1 MTLTSCSSSRKSI
14 SFEQVKEGHHLNRAV
29 EISVDNFFQIW
40 MNNRYPQK
48 IDLNCHEL
56 FKNDTYT
63 YFGQN
68 TLKGLNIRQNLYKV
82 QNDSL
87 YQKFSNYQ
95 NIDGQ
100 IIRQEFWEEVIPQ
113 SDKNIRKNADCNSS
127 SSNPRFSY
135 SLDNGKIK
143 INLEWK
149 YKCDFKTLIDKTYFG
164 YYDMKELEIVK

>member
-1 MTLTSCSSSRKSI
+1 MNCSSSKKSI
-14 SFEQVKEGHHLNRAV
+14 NFEKVKEGEHLNQAV

-40 MNNRYPQK
+40 MSNRYPQK

-56 FKNDTYT
+56 YKDDTYT
-63 YFGQN
+63 YFGES

-87 YQKFSNYQ
+87 NQYFPNYR

-100 IIRQEFWEEVIPQ
+100 MIRQEFWEEVIPKN
-113 SDKNIRKNADCNSS
+113 DKDIRKNADCNSS
-127 SSNPRFSY
+127 SSNPRFTY
-135 SLDNGKIK
+135 KLENDKIK
-143 INLEWK
+143 IILDWR

-164 YYDMKELEIVK
+164 YYDMEKLEIKR